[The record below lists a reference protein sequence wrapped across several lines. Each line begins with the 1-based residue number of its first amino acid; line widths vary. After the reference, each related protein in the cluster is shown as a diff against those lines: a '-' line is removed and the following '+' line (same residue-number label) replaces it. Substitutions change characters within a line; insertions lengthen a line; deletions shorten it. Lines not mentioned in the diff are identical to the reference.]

1 SGTQCRGPD
10 DGRAG
15 PMQAGREP
23 QQIDV
28 RRPVPQVVAGVQVA
42 IDRHSSMNNAPC
54 LAAGAFVYLSK
65 EVHHV

>member
-1 SGTQCRGPD
+1 
-10 DGRAG
+10 
-15 PMQAGREP
+15 MQAGREP

-28 RRPVPQVVAGVQVA
+28 RRPVPHVVVGTHVG
-42 IDRHSSMNNAPC
+42 IDRHSPMNNAPC

>member
-1 SGTQCRGPD
+1 
-10 DGRAG
+10 
-15 PMQAGREP
+15 MQAGREP

-42 IDRHSSMNNAPC
+42 IGRHSSMNNAPC
-54 LAAGAFVYLSK
+54 LAYGAFVYLSK

>member
-1 SGTQCRGPD
+1 
-10 DGRAG
+10 
-15 PMQAGREP
+15 MQAGREP

-28 RRPVPQVVAGVQVA
+28 RRPVPRVIVGTHVG